1 MPGSAL
7 PAEERI
13 ELLERLLAHERTAR
27 VADQRIA
34 LELTQTRDA
43 AQAADRIKSEF
54 LANMSHELRTPMN
67 AIIGMTE
74 LALDTRLDEE
84 QREFL
89 TIVRSSAADLLAMVN
104 DILELSRL
112 DAGTLML
119 DRQAFSLR
127 ELLDSCTR
135 PMAARAAAKSL
146 EFDCTIE
153 PQTEERLIGDP
164 ALLRQVLIHLL
175 GNAVKFTA
183 RGRIA
188 LRVRTQAR
196 ADGQVTALFGVHDT
210 GIGIAREKQQM
221 IFDAFTQADTSQTR
235 QHGGAGLG
243 LALAARLAR
252 LMEGTIT
259 VESEPAKGSSFELR
273 VTLARS
279 VGDDIDGDA
288 RTGTGNDRG
297 ESAGSAH
304 DRVDDLPDLDVA
316 QALERMDGDRELLLD
331 LVDVFLADLPTQM
344 QAITAAL
351 AERDAAALVRPAH
364 SINGSAGNLS
374 ALALQE
380 LAEQMVQAGRSGN
393 LGAAERLLPQI
404 DQRAKALQD
413 GYAHWVTV

>member
-7 PAEERI
+7 PAQERI
-13 ELLERLLAHERTAR
+13 ALLERLLAHERNERAE
-27 VADQRIA
+27 DQRIA
-34 LELTQTRDA
+34 VELTQTRDA

-74 LALDTRLDEE
+74 LTLETHLDDE

-89 TIVRSSAADLLAMVN
+89 SIVRSSAADLLAMVN

-112 DAGTLML
+112 DAGTMML
-119 DRQAFSLR
+119 DRQEFSLR
-127 ELLDSCTR
+127 ELLGSCSR
-135 PMAARAAAKSL
+135 QIAARAAAKAL
-146 EFDCTIE
+146 EFECTID
-153 PQTEERLIGDP
+153 PLAVDRLIGDP
-164 ALLRQVLIHLL
+164 ALLRQALIHLL

-183 RGRIA
+183 HGRIA
-188 LRVRTQAR
+188 LRVRTR
-196 ADGQVTALFGVHDT
+196 PGADGRVTAIFGVHDT
-210 GIGIAREKQQM
+210 GIGIAQDKQQM
-221 IFDAFTQADTSQTR
+221 IFDAFTQADASQTR

-243 LALAARLAR
+243 LALSARLAR

-259 VESEPAKGSSFELR
+259 VQSEPSKGSAFELQ
-273 VTLARS
+273 VTLEQAATS
-279 VGDDIDGDA
+279 GEGAAQAGVQTALADTGSHAHEDG
-288 RTGTGNDRG
+288 TN
-297 ESAGSAH
+297 
-304 DRVDDLPDLDVA
+304 LPDLDVA
-316 QALERMDGDRELLLD
+316 QALERMDGDRALLLD

-351 AERDAAALVRPAH
+351 AQRDAAALIRPAH
-364 SINGSAGNLS
+364 SITGSAGNLS

-393 LGAAERLLPQI
+393 LGAAEQLLPQI
-404 DQRAKALQD
+404 DRRARALQE